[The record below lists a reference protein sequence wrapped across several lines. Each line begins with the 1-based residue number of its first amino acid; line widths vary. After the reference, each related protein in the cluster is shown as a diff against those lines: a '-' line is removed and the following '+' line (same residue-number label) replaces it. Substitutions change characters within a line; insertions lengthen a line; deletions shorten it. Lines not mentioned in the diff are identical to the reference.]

1 MNVRM
6 RLLQNLANQNIW
18 LNKNI
23 CFKGKPPILPNW
35 TKIYKYK
42 MKSRIV
48 KDQVTYEGVCRFLK
62 NALMQLYFT
71 IKKTKCINSDFKILE
86 LLSQNL

>member
-1 MNVRM
+1 MIVIGFIIFNNKYTFI
-6 RLLQNLANQNIW
+6 LDNILSFLAR
-18 LNKNI
+18 
-23 CFKGKPPILPNW
+23 
-35 TKIYKYK
+35 KIYKYK
-42 MKSRIV
+42 MKCRIV